1 MTAAE
6 QASLPSPTDRRSRR
20 RHSRRLFAL
29 YAAALAGSLGLTV
42 CFLAALPFYSDY
54 LVSSCYG
61 PAASCKL
68 ATLSP
73 IASAPGGAPLFGP
86 AGTVWL
92 HLALDI
98 AFFAVYAAAAG
109 LVLLLK
115 PRDPLGSIAA
125 LSLVCFAF
133 GSQTFLGWEGAA
145 WLVPAA
151 QTVAIAG
158 FMLFALLFPSGR
170 TTRSWLPWI
179 AVGAFLA
186 RYVPDLLPVPEIHI
200 DRWPLA
206 LSLLWMAV
214 FYGSLAYSQF
224 TQYREAAAEHSREA
238 IRKVAVGFIG
248 AFGTLIAVSLPLI
261 AWPELYGGQLFW
273 LDLAARSAML
283 FIPLSL
289 GAALLK
295 HRLWGV
301 PPVVR
306 SGFVYAALL
315 GISFAIYLAVVA
327 YLALVFQTESGVFRL
342 IATGVV
348 AVLFSPIKNA
358 LDKLANRL
366 VYGRREDPVS
376 FLVRL
381 GDRLRDPFA
390 PERVLDSV
398 TATIREAMRLPHA
411 SIAIG
416 LRGAETVAAASG
428 GPRDASAVR
437 LPLVVGG
444 EELGGLYAMPRAPG
458 EPLSAADDKLLQLF
472 AREAARIVYGLK
484 QSLDIGRLMQELQ
497 ASREKLVYAR
507 EEERRTI
514 RNNLHDDLA
523 PRLASLALLASA
535 ARDLMERDP
544 TRARSIVSELE
555 TDIREAAGDIR
566 AFVNDLRP
574 PALDQYGLPEAIRQR
589 AERWTQLEGANVR
602 IVVSFGAE
610 LPPLPAAVE
619 AAAYRIVSEALANVV
634 KHALATECRVAIEP
648 RSGELYVEVRDNGI
662 GLSERKG
669 ESAPDGGT
677 RSGGVGLTSLRERA
691 EELGG
696 SLRIES
702 PQDGSGGVRIAAW
715 LPMSPREE
723 RRETE

>member
-1 MTAAE
+1 MTAE
-6 QASLPSPTDRRSRR
+6 GKASFGTSTEPSRR
-20 RHSRRLFAL
+20 RNFRRLSAL
-29 YAAALAGSLGLTV
+29 YVAATAGALGLTV
-42 CFLAALPFYSDY
+42 CFLAALPFYYDY
-54 LVSSCYG
+54 LISTCYG
-61 PAASCKL
+61 PTLGCEL
-68 ATLSP
+68 ATMSP
-73 IASAPGGAPLFGP
+73 IAAEPGGAPLFGIV
-86 AGTVWL
+86 GTAWL
-92 HLALDI
+92 HLGLDA
-98 AFFAVYAAAAG
+98 AFFAVYAGVAG
-109 LVLLLK
+109 LILLLK
-115 PRDPLGSIAA
+115 PKDALGSTAA

-133 GSQTFLGWEGAA
+133 GNQTYLGWEGAE

-151 QTVAIAG
+151 QTAAIAG
-158 FMLFALLFPSGR
+158 FMAFALLFPSGR
-170 TTRSWLPWI
+170 ATRSWLPWVAI
-179 AVGAFLA
+179 GAFLT
-186 RYVPDLLPVPEIHI
+186 RNVPDVLPFPAIHV

-206 LSLLWMAV
+206 LSLLWMVV
-214 FYGSLAYSQF
+214 FYGSLSYSQF
-224 TQYREAAAEHSREA
+224 TQYREVSAEHGREA

-248 AFGTLIAVSLPLI
+248 AFATLIAVSLPLV
-261 AWPELYGGQLFW
+261 AWPELYGGHLFW

-283 FIPLSL
+283 WIPLSL

-315 GISFAIYLAVVA
+315 VISFAIYLAVVA

-358 LDKLANRL
+358 LDKLSNRI

-376 FLVRL
+376 YLVRL
-381 GDRLRDPFA
+381 GDRLREPFA
-390 PERVLDSV
+390 PERVLESV
-398 TATIREAMRLPHA
+398 TTTIREAMRLPHA
-411 SIAIG
+411 SITIKH
-416 LRGAETVAAASG
+416 RGVETEAAASG
-428 GPRDASAVR
+428 VARDAAAAR

-444 EELGGLYAMPRAPG
+444 EELGGLYVMPRAPG
-458 EPLSAADDKLLQLF
+458 EPLSSADGKLLQLF
-472 AREAARIVYGLK
+472 AREAARIVYDLK

-497 ASREKLVYAR
+497 ASRQKLVYAR

-535 ARDLMERDP
+535 ASDLMDRDP
-544 TRARSIVSELE
+544 SRARKIVSELE

-574 PALDQYGLPEAIRQR
+574 PALDQYGLLEAVRQQ
-589 AERWTQLEGANVR
+589 AERWTQLEGANAR
-602 IVVSFGAE
+602 IVVTSDGK

-634 KHALATECRVAIEP
+634 KHSSATECRVSFEP
-648 RSGELYVEVRDNGI
+648 KEGELHIEIRDDGI
-662 GLSERKG
+662 GISEDRKPRRG
-669 ESAPDGGT
+669 DG
-677 RSGGVGLTSLRERA
+677 SGGVGLTSLRERA

-696 SLRIES
+696 TLRIES
-702 PQDGSGGVRIAAW
+702 PRDGSGGTRIAAR

-723 RRETE
+723 GRGTD

>member
-1 MTAAE
+1 MTAE
-6 QASLPSPTDRRSRR
+6 EKASFATQIDWSRR
-20 RHSRRLFAL
+20 RNSRRLFAL
-29 YAAALAGSLGLTV
+29 YAAAAAGAIGLTV
-42 CFLAALPFYSDY
+42 CFLAALPFYYDY
-54 LVSSCYG
+54 LVSMCYA
-61 PAASCKL
+61 AASSCEL
-68 ATLSP
+68 ATMSP
-73 IASAPGGAPLFGP
+73 IASAPGGAPLFGVV
-86 AGTVWL
+86 GTAWL
-92 HLALDI
+92 HVGLDV
-98 AFFAVYAAAAG
+98 AFFAVYAAVAG
-109 LVLLLK
+109 LILILK
-115 PRDPLGSIAA
+115 PRDGLGSIAA
-125 LSLVCFAF
+125 FALVSFAF
-133 GSQTFLGWEGAA
+133 GSQTFLGWVGAA
-145 WLVPAA
+145 WLVPTA
-151 QTVAIAG
+151 QSAAIAG
-158 FMLFALLFPSGR
+158 FMIFALIFPSGR
-170 TTRSWLPWI
+170 ATRAWLPWI

-186 RYVPDLLPVPEIHI
+186 RNVPDLLPIPAIHV

-206 LSLLWMAV
+206 LSLLWMVV
-214 FYGSLAYSQF
+214 FYGSLSYSLY
-224 TQYREAAAEHSREA
+224 TQYREAAAEPGREA

-248 AFGTLIAVSLPLI
+248 AFATLILVSLPLL
-261 AWPELYGGQLFW
+261 AWPALYNGQVFW

-306 SGFVYAALL
+306 GGFVYAALL

-327 YLALVFQTESGVFRL
+327 YLAWVFQTESAVFQL

-358 LDKLANRL
+358 LDLLANRI

-390 PERVLDSV
+390 PERVLESV

-416 LRGAETVAAASG
+416 GLGSETEAAVSG

-458 EPLSAADDKLLQLF
+458 EPLSSADNKLLQLF
-472 AREAARIVYGLK
+472 AREAARIVYEVK

-497 ASREKLVYAR
+497 SSREKLVHAR
-507 EEERRTI
+507 EEERRAI

-535 ARDLMERDP
+535 ARDLMDRDP
-544 TRARSIVSELE
+544 SRARTIVTELE

-574 PALDQYGLPEAIRQR
+574 PALDQYGLQEAVRQR

-602 IVVSFGAE
+602 IAVAPGAA
-610 LPPLPAAVE
+610 LPQLPAAVE
-619 AAAYRIVSEALANVV
+619 AAAYRIVTEALANVV
-634 KHALATECRVAIEP
+634 KHASATECRVTIEL
-648 RSGELYVEVRDNGI
+648 RGSQLYVEVKDDGV
-662 GLSERKG
+662 GLVEG
-669 ESAPDGGT
+669 APPGGGDG
-677 RSGGVGLTSLRERA
+677 SGGVGLMSLRERA

-696 SLRIES
+696 TLRIES
-702 PQDGSGGVRIAAW
+702 PRDGSGGARIAAW
-715 LPMSPREE
+715 LPLSPRMEG
-723 RRETE
+723 RGT